1 MKCKLFIFILL
12 SFLIGFSQTEV
23 KIFYTISPPLTNTDT
38 LKPSGID
45 FDILSEY
52 LLWLKTNKQENFTL
66 KYIPV
71 NSNAVNMTG
80 LMNEFSILCGGQN
93 TLSANPKEF
102 DFSSPYLKN
111 VSFCITNGNA
121 PDIKTKKADEIIKAL
136 GAMKGITVEKSI
148 LEKCMNDLKK
158 LFLKDLV
165 IEKVN
170 SQLEI
175 LNQISKNVLY
185 FGYVDAIEFWYYLK
199 NNPTKFLKVQK
210 ALDENKANYVFIFK
224 KNSPHKKWFDEFM
237 NTFKTTPRYKIILE
251 KHVGGFMAQNLS
263 VK

>member
-1 MKCKLFIFILL
+1 MKCKHIIYVIFIL
-12 SFLIGFSQTEV
+12 FIGYSQTEI
-23 KIFYTISPPLTNTDT
+23 KIFYNVSPPLTNSDT
-38 LKPSGID
+38 LKPNGID
-45 FDILSEY
+45 FDILNEY
-52 LLWLKTNKQENFTL
+52 LLWLKTNKQVNFNL
-66 KYIPV
+66 SYSPV
-71 NSNAVNMTG
+71 NSSISISNVLT
-80 LMNEFSILCGGQN
+80 NEFAIFCGGQT

-102 DFSSPYLKN
+102 DFSAPYLKN

-121 PDIKTKKADEIIKAL
+121 PDIKSKKADEIIKAL
-136 GAMKGITVEKSI
+136 GAMKGLTVEKTI
-148 LEKCMNDLKK
+148 LEKCMNDIKK
-158 LFLKDLV
+158 LYLKDLV

-210 ALDENKANYVFIFK
+210 ALDENKTNYVFIFK
-224 KNSPHKKWFDEFM
+224 KNSQHKKWFEEFM
-237 NTFKTTPRYKIILE
+237 STFKTTPRYKIILE